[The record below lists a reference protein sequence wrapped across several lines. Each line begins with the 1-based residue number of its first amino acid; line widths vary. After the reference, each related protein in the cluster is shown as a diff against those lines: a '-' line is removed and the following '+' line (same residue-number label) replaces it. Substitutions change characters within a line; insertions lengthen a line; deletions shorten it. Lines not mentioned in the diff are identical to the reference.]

1 MVTIYKLSPEKIT
14 TRRVDPWHYQPNFEN
29 QIIKVEKFGSA
40 SLQGMIDTDRGVAG
54 GATPLGANYLSK
66 GRVHFYRTSEVDNMH
81 LSASDAV
88 FISDED
94 DEKLKRSRL
103 EAGDVLLTITGAKFG
118 KSAVVE
124 EEHLPGNISQHSVRF
139 HPLDGVL
146 EPYFLVSYFESK
158 TGQMAIWREAYGA
171 TRPAIDFPSIGA
183 LVVPK
188 PVFEV
193 QKYIGDKV
201 RHAGQLRAW
210 AKVLYRVPAFID
222 ALIQENLPISLTKV
236 LTDSLVNDKK
246 EATKELTNFLSLK
259 IEDLVTKQAFQTF
272 IEKNKMG
279 SVDTE
284 REFFHINT
292 VATDT
297 IEDFLSAQTY
307 RPAITEAFDIITSAK
322 HNNSLQAMSLEPI
335 RQGATPKFSSIGKKC
350 IKSKQTRDLFLDE
363 VGYETVDPD
372 DEQNKRIV
380 RLRRNDILVTRQGAG
395 TVGRASI
402 FMDDEETYITDS
414 LFLVRIDSN
423 KANPA
428 FIAGFLRSYTGQR
441 LIEKGVYG
449 STGQLNLSSGALR
462 NLPVPDVDL
471 DFQNFL
477 GEALSTADKLFK
489 LSTRLT
495 QAAKTL
501 VEALIE
507 GQLTESQLVAAQQAL
522 EAGDD
527 SLDRAL
533 LERMTAEG
541 IDGEGSPLF
550 DDIDQLYD
558 LLEQAKQALDA
569 DDTIVGA

>member
-1 MVTIYKLSPEKIT
+1 MFQVKVDASKLGERLDAGFYHPEYLALDDKL
-14 TRRVDPWHYQPNFEN
+14 DN
-29 QIIKVEKFGSA
+29 
-40 SLQGMIDTDRGVAG
+40 
-54 GATPLGANYLSK
+54 LGAKALNSLVDGVSCGPFGGNAIADDLYSENGVNFIRPLNITSNIFDDSSLVK
-66 GRVHFYRTSEVDNMH
+66 VPKSLLLGNGLKVYNGSNLYFGRVGVPCVALIEGETSISPNIIIAKLHDGESDSGYLHAFCSSLFGLSQLKRQLKEVAQPTT
-81 LSASDAV
+81 STDAV
-88 FISDED
+88 RFLKVYCPNPIS
-94 DEKLKRSRL
+94 
-103 EAGDVLLTITGAKFG
+103 
-118 KSAVVE
+118 
-124 EEHLPGNISQHSVRF
+124 
-139 HPLDGVL
+139 
-146 EPYFLVSYFESK
+146 
-158 TGQMAIWREAYGA
+158 
-171 TRPAIDFPSIGA
+171 
-183 LVVPK
+183 
-188 PVFEV
+188 

-201 RHAGQLRAW
+201 RQAEQLRAW
-210 AKVLYRVPAFID
+210 AKVLYRIPAFID
-222 ALIQENLPISLTKV
+222 ALIQETLPTSLTEA
-236 LTDSLVNDKK
+236 LTDLLVNDKK

-259 IEDLVTKQAFQTF
+259 NEDLDTKQAFQTV
-272 IEKNKMG
+272 IDKNKMG

-292 VATDT
+292 VATDA
-297 IEDFLSAQTY
+297 IDDFLSAQTY

-322 HNNSLQAMSLEPI
+322 HYKSLQAISLEPI

-363 VGYETVDPD
+363 TGYETVDPD

-402 FMDDEETYITDS
+402 FMDDEEVYITDS

-428 FIAGFLRSYTGQR
+428 FIAGFLRTYTGQR

-471 DFQNFL
+471 GFQNFL
-477 GEALSTADKLFK
+477 GEALSTADTLFK

-507 GQLTESQLVAAQQAL
+507 GQLTESQLVSAQQAL
-522 EAGDD
+522 EAGDE

-541 IDGEGSPLF
+541 IDGEGDPLF
-550 DDIDQLYD
+550 DDIEQLYD
-558 LLEQAKQALDA
+558 LLEQANQALDA
-569 DDTIVGA
+569 DDTMAEA